1 MPVRNAAPYLDEAIG
16 SILRQTFTDFEF
28 VIRDDRSTDGSLD
41 IIRKWA
47 SRDPRIRAFEG
58 EQLGLSDNSNWIVHE
73 ARAPIVAR
81 MDADDVARPDRL
93 ERQLRVL
100 DAAPEVDLVGSLY
113 SVIDSRGTH
122 ILPVA
127 RWRLGRE
134 SVYHPFP
141 HTSAMFRK
149 SAFLAAG
156 GYRPQCI
163 YWEDLDLFLRMSKA
177 GRIAV
182 ISEPLVSYRIS
193 DAGVRTVSDSVK
205 FEREIDM
212 SVRCLNLFRAGGS
225 YDHLLDAPAPPEG
238 TRVHPYVFLTRGSAA
253 LWDKAPVRVLGGM
266 WKRAALRFNLTSLQ
280 CLGWAVWARLSPGS
294 LRFLLR
300 SMHRLRN
307 ATASA
312 IASGTVY
319 EWRPG
324 KKARPLATGPAE
336 TRLAA
341 APASPGNAQA
351 APSAATPQPAEY

>member
-1 MPVRNAAPYLDEAIG
+1 MPVRNAAPYLDEAIE
-16 SILRQTFTDFEF
+16 SILRQSFTDFEF
-28 VIRDDRSTDGSLD
+28 VIRDDRSTDGSLE

-47 SRDPRIRAFEG
+47 ARDSRIRAFEG

-93 ERQLRVL
+93 EQQLGVL
-100 DAAPEVDLVGSLY
+100 NAAPRIDLVGSLY

-134 SVYHPFP
+134 TFYHPFP

-163 YWEDLDLFLRMSKA
+163 YWEDLDLFLRMSEA
-177 GRIAV
+177 GGIAV

-205 FEREIDM
+205 FEREIDK

-225 YDHLLDAPAPPEG
+225 YDHLLDAPAASKG
-238 TRVHPYVFLTRGSAA
+238 TKVHPYVFLTRGSAA

-307 ATASA
+307 ATSA
-312 IASGTVY
+312 GIAPGTVY

-324 KKARPLATGPAE
+324 KKARPLALASAE
-336 TRLAA
+336 RPA
-341 APASPGNAQA
+341 APAADAAQIAPA
-351 APSAATPQPAEY
+351 AADPQPVRY